1 MFFLSSYTKDMSP
14 NESRAGL
21 IVHTQSYTGCT
32 MSLRSNNTRQIAGN
46 RMPWVRDCSAR
57 KVISLVPPV
66 GSIIMLKGGSK

>member
-1 MFFLSSYTKDMSP
+1 MFFCPAIAKMSP

-32 MSLRSNNTRQIAGN
+32 MSLANNNTRQIAA
-46 RMPWVRDCSAR
+46 RLPKRKDCSAR
-57 KVISLVPPV
+57 RVISLVPPV